1 MVASR
6 TTILKAQKIVNS
18 DGVSLLKNT
27 SIQYAAP
34 NRLPDQEWE
43 VRDTSTNRVSV
54 DGTGYVCYK
63 EPYASN
69 NLCMGW
75 KLGNKGTATEDR
87 TCKHIEAV
95 KMFQL
100 LTEHGRRDLK

>member
-1 MVASR
+1 MTASR
-6 TTILKAQKIVNS
+6 TTILKAQRIMDS
-18 DGVSLLKNT
+18 DGVSVLELNQT
-27 SIQYAAP
+27 E
-34 NRLPDQEWE
+34 PDEWE

-54 DGTGYVCYK
+54 DGGGYVCYK

-75 KLGNKGTATEDR
+75 KLGNKGTAIEDR

>member
-18 DGVSLLKNT
+18 NGVSLLKT
-27 SIQYAAP
+27 IRYDRS
-34 NRLPDQEWE
+34 PDQEWE
-43 VRDTSTNRVSV
+43 VRDTSINRVSV
-54 DGTGYVCYK
+54 DGNGYVCYK

-75 KLGNKGTATEDR
+75 KLGNKGTAIEDR

>member
-18 DGVSLLKNT
+18 NGVSLLKT
-27 SIQYAAP
+27 GD
-34 NRLPDQEWE
+34 PDLLTEWE
-43 VRDTSTNRVSV
+43 VRDTSINRVSV
-54 DGTGYVCYK
+54 DGGGYVCYK

-75 KLGNKGTATEDR
+75 KLGNKGTAIEDR

-100 LTEHGRRDLK
+100 LTEHGRRDLR

>member
-18 DGVSLLKNT
+18 NGVRKYSVALT
-27 SIQYAAP
+27 EG
-34 NRLPDQEWE
+34 RLMGDTEWE

-54 DGTGYVCYK
+54 DGGGYVCYK

-69 NLCMGW
+69 DLCMGW
-75 KLGNKGTATEDR
+75 KLGNKGVAIEDR

-100 LTEHGRRDLK
+100 LTEHGRRDLR

>member
-18 DGVSLLKNT
+18 NGVSLLKT
-27 SIQYAAP
+27 IRY
-34 NRLPDQEWE
+34 DQSSEWE
-43 VRDTSTNRVSV
+43 VRDTSINRVSV
-54 DGTGYVCYK
+54 DGNGYVCYK

-75 KLGNKGTATEDR
+75 KLGNKGTAIEDR

>member
-18 DGVSLLKNT
+18 NGVRKYSVALT
-27 SIQYAAP
+27 EG
-34 NRLPDQEWE
+34 RLMGDTEWE

-54 DGTGYVCYK
+54 DGGGYVCYK

-69 NLCMGW
+69 DLCMGW
-75 KLGNKGTATEDR
+75 KLGNKGVTIEDR

-100 LTEHGRRDLK
+100 LTEHGRRDLR